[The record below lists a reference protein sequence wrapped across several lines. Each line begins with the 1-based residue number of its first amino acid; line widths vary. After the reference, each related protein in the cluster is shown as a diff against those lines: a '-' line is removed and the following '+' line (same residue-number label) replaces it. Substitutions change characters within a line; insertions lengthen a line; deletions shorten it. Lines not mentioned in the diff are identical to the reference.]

1 MKQKRHLFEI
11 QLNSITDTDNPT
23 KSEVEFI
30 MHDFDVSGNYAFISK
45 ESAEKSLHTLNGMP
59 IVARYYPVSEE
70 GAKDDALGSHEV
82 YMEKYREDGS
92 EFVAMNT
99 VPIGVFTEDAYIKTI
114 VDNDGNEKEVV
125 VGRGILWTSR
135 FPNVIGLLKEWIDE
149 GINVSSSME
158 ILYDA
163 YKVENGIT
171 EVLDYVYEGHC
182 ILNSENRGE
191 HNKIYPA
198 YDVSKL
204 TKLVA
209 QAINQKEEEEK
220 ENMEFFKKVYE
231 LSHNDVR
238 SLLYT
243 QLETFLDKKEYS
255 YISDVYETYF
265 VVNTYKYDEDD
276 NLEYD
281 KYFKFN
287 YSKGENDIITIDGD
301 SKVEV
306 TIKRDWVEVSQFE
319 SIQNE
324 VKELSVQLNEK
335 ESKVAELEQQLNDI
349 STDKKTIEEKFNT
362 ASETIVQLNSK
373 VEHLTPFKEQFEQ
386 QELEKVL
393 NEKKE
398 FYSGKFEALNA
409 KEKFESEEVQELINK
424 TVYENEEG
432 SKAILQL
439 NSMLVDMVVLNKE
452 TNSEKPA
459 IREVSSKREN
469 LIPSSD
475 DFDSRYSL

>member
-30 MHDFDVSGNYAFISK
+30 LHGFDISHNYAFISK
-45 ESAEKSLHTLNGMP
+45 ETAKNSLHTLNGMP
-59 IVARYYPVSEE
+59 IVAKYYPVSEA
-70 GAKDDALGSHEV
+70 GANDDALGSHEM
-82 YMEKYREDGS
+82 YIDKSRTDGS
-92 EFVAMNT
+92 EMVAMNT
-99 VPIGVFTEDAYIKTI
+99 IPIGVFTEDAYIKTI
-114 VDNDGNEKEVV
+114 EVNGEETEVV
-125 VGRGILWTSR
+125 AGKGVLWTSR
-135 FPNVIGLLKEWIDE
+135 FPNVVRLLKEWVDE
-149 GINVSSSME
+149 GITVSSSME
-158 ILYDA
+158 ILYDS
-163 YKVENGIT
+163 YKVEEGIT
-171 EVLDYVYEGHC
+171 EILSFIYEGHC
-182 ILNSENRGE
+182 ILQSEDTENHR
-191 HNKIYPA
+191 KIYPA
-198 YDVSKL
+198 YDESKL

-209 QAINQKEEEEK
+209 QAINQKDEEEK

-231 LSHNDVR
+231 LSHSDVR

-281 KYFKFN
+281 KYFKIN
-287 YSKGENDIITIDGD
+287 YSKGENDTIAIDGN

-324 VKELSVQLNEK
+324 VKELSTQLSEK
-335 ESKVAELEQQLNDI
+335 ESKVTELEQQLNNV
-349 STDKKTIEEKFNT
+349 STDKKTIEDKFNT
-362 ASETIVQLNSK
+362 ASEKIVQLNSK
-373 VEHLTPFKEQFEQ
+373 VDELTPFKEQFEQ
-386 QELEKVL
+386 QELEKAL

-398 FYSGKFEALNA
+398 FYGGKFEALNA
-409 KEKFESEEVQELINK
+409 KEKFESEEVQVLINK
-424 TVYENEEG
+424 TAYKNEEG
-432 SKAILQL
+432 SNAILQL
-439 NSMLVDMVVLNKE
+439 NSMLVDMVASNKE

-469 LIPSSD
+469 LIPSSN

>member
-30 MHDFDVSGNYAFISK
+30 LHDFEISHNYAFISK
-45 ESAEKSLHTLNGMP
+45 ETAKKTLHTLNGMP
-59 IVARYYPVSEE
+59 IVARYYPVSET
-70 GAKDDALGSHEV
+70 GANDDALGSHEM
-82 YMEKYREDGS
+82 YIDKYREDGS
-92 EFVAMNT
+92 EIVAMDT
-99 VPIGVFTEDAYIKTI
+99 VPIGVFTEDAHIGTI
-114 VDNDGNEKEVV
+114 VDSEGNEKEVV
-125 VGRGILWTSR
+125 IGKGILWTSR
-135 FPNVIGLLKEWIDE
+135 FPNVVGLLKEWIDE
-149 GINVSSSME
+149 GINVLSSME
-158 ILYDA
+158 ILYDT
-163 YKVENGIT
+163 YRVENGIT
-171 EVLDYVYEGHC
+171 EVLNYVYEGHC
-182 ILNSENRGE
+182 ILNSEDRGG

-198 YDVSKL
+198 YDESKL

-231 LSHNDVR
+231 LSHSDVR
-238 SLLYT
+238 SLIYKE
-243 QLETFLDKKEYS
+243 LESVLDKKEYS

-281 KYFKFN
+281 KYFKYE
-287 YSKGENDIITIDGD
+287 YSKGENDTITIDGD

-306 TIKRDWVEVSQFE
+306 TIKRDWVEVTQFE

-324 VKELSVQLNEK
+324 VKELSTQLNEK
-335 ESKVAELEQQLNDI
+335 ESKVTELEQQLNTI
-349 STDKKTIEEKFNT
+349 STDKKAVEEKFNA
-362 ASETIVQLNSK
+362 ASETIVQLNST
-373 VEHLTPFKEQFEQ
+373 VDELTPYKEQFEQ
-386 QELEKVL
+386 QELEKSL

-398 FYSGKFEALNA
+398 FYGGKFEALNS

-424 TVYENEEG
+424 TVFNNEEG
-432 SKAILQL
+432 SNAILQL
-439 NSMLVDMVVLNKE
+439 NSMLVDMVVSNKE

>member
-30 MHDFDVSGNYAFISK
+30 LHGFEVSHKYAFISK
-45 ESAEKSLHTLNGMP
+45 ETAEKSLHTLNGMP
-59 IVARYYPVSEE
+59 IVARYYPVSEV
-70 GAKDDALGSHEV
+70 GANDDALGSHEM
-82 YMEKYREDGS
+82 YIDEYRVDGS
-92 EFVAMNT
+92 EIVSMNT
-99 VPIGVFTEDAYIKTI
+99 VPIGVFTEDAHIITI
-114 VDNDGNEKEVV
+114 VDSEGNEKEVV
-125 VGRGILWTSR
+125 VGKGILWTSR
-135 FPNVIGLLKEWIDE
+135 FPNVVGLLKEWIDE
-149 GINVSSSME
+149 GINVLSSME
-158 ILYDA
+158 ILYDT
-163 YKVENGIT
+163 YRVENGIT
-171 EVLDYVYEGHC
+171 EVLNYVYEGHC
-182 ILNSENRGE
+182 ILNSEDRGE

-198 YDVSKL
+198 YDESRL

-231 LSHNDVR
+231 LSHSDVR
-238 SLLYT
+238 SLLYA

-276 NLEYD
+276 HLEYD

-287 YSKGENDIITIDGD
+287 YSKGENDTIAIDGD

-324 VKELSVQLNEK
+324 VKELSTQLSEE
-335 ESKVAELEQQLNDI
+335 ESKVTELEQQLNNI

-362 ASETIVQLNSK
+362 ASEKIVQLNSK
-373 VEHLTPFKEQFEQ
+373 VDELTPFKQQFEQ
-386 QELEKVL
+386 QELEKSL

-398 FYSGKFEALNA
+398 FYGGKFEALNT

-424 TVYENEEG
+424 TVCKNEEG
-432 SKAILQL
+432 SNAILQL
-439 NSMLVDMVVLNKE
+439 NSMLVDMVVSNKE

-475 DFDSRYSL
+475 DFDSRYSV